1 MMMRGWYFGGGSGIW
16 WLLGLVCMI
25 VIVAGIV
32 WLVVSLARRDHAGTP
47 QQPWQAPYA
56 GQPPFAGQP
65 PYPGPGVMPPTP
77 PRPTP
82 HDIVRERLAR
92 GDITVEDFGRTMAA
106 LGPDPYAPPAQT
118 TPPTQPPAPRA

>member
-32 WLVVSLARRDHAGTP
+32 WLVVSLARRDRAGTP
-47 QQPWQAPYA
+47 HQPWQAPY
-56 GQPPFAGQP
+56 QGQP
-65 PYPGPGVMPPTP
+65 PYPGPGMIPPAP

-92 GDITVEDFGRTMAA
+92 GDISVEDFGRTMAA
-106 LGPDPYAPPAQT
+106 LGPDPYAPPT
-118 TPPTQPPAPRA
+118 MPSPPTQPPAPQA

>member
-47 QQPWQAPYA
+47 QQPWQ
-56 GQPPFAGQP
+56 P
-65 PYPGPGVMPPTP
+65 PYPGPGVMPPTA

-92 GDITVEDFGRTMAA
+92 GDISVEDFGRTMAA
-106 LGPDPYAPPAQT
+106 LGPDPYAPYQPP
-118 TPPTQPPAPRA
+118 TPPTQPPAPQA